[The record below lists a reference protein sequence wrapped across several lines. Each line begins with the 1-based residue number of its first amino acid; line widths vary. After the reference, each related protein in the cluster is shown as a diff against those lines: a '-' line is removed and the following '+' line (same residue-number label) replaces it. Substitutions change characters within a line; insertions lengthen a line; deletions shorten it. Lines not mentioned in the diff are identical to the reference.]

1 MLIEAEDGT
10 ITGSGAVFENGRF
23 FFFST
28 FPYVY
33 MK

>member
-23 FFFST
+23 FSSLL
-28 FPYVY
+28 FP
-33 MK
+33 MCI